1 MITVKHFL
9 NGTEVV
15 PENYKTIGFRADWT
29 SDPSEAELT
38 ADRIIFTNNARRLIF
53 QHIESGAGLFEGIPY
68 TVQFGTVEIEYF
80 IDLTDNPQFTD
91 SSIEVSIKKR
101 KGIKWFLESADGL
114 SFELLNK
121 KVGGM
126 SYQLAPYVIVK
137 DNQLELGLMLSLS
150 TYSLTREL
158 IQSIKDLV
166 TTISQTIQ
174 AATPSTG
181 TGVVID
187 IGDII
192 ALVLNIAAQIVYI
205 AALVIALIDLI
216 KQLIELIF
224 PKVRYFKVNTVEYLL
239 KTGIEYLGYQFS
251 STLISTEYKFLTV
264 VPVPLVPANKSIFNF
279 NINLNSQPYTKGY
292 PTSSDTVS
300 SLGALIDFVKMYFN
314 ASVRIIGNT
323 VHIERRKYWQQYS
336 SLNIRNTLN
345 LQDKRKKAYTY
356 NMGDNWK
363 RKYIKYQNDIADT
376 HTADNW
382 EGADCEYSTEPIN
395 VVNPDLVLIKGFREI
410 DIPFAMG
417 ARKKQLNFIE
427 KAAEKLAITADKI
440 INGLGGNSSFTAKI
454 QARIGVMQISQQYFS
469 VTKLIWAVGGKQPA
483 NYLDVIGANA
493 IYTKNHVTNQ
503 VKENFQYIETADVP
517 FSPDNFLNLLENNF
531 ASDQDGNEI
540 EILSLE
546 YMNDSAVA
554 TIEFSIPSGDAN
566 NLKTEKING

>member
-9 NGTEVV
+9 NGTEIV

-38 ADRIIFTNNARRLIF
+38 ADRIIFTNNARRLILD
-53 QHIESGAGLFEGIPY
+53 HIQNGAGLFEGIPY
-68 TVQFGTVEIEYF
+68 QIQFGTVIIDYF

-91 SSIEVSIKKR
+91 SSIEASVKKR
-101 KGIKWFLESADGL
+101 KGIKWFLDSADGL

-158 IQSIKDLV
+158 IQSVKDLA
-166 TTISQTIQ
+166 TTISQGIQ
-174 AATPSTG
+174 ASTPNA
-181 TGVVID
+181 GVPPSID
-187 IGDII
+187 LGDII
-192 ALVLNIAAQIVYI
+192 AFALNLAAQIIYI
-205 AALVIALIDLI
+205 AALVYALIDLI
-216 KQLIELIF
+216 RQLMELIF

-239 KTGIEYLGYQFS
+239 KTGIEYLGYNFS
-251 STLISTEYKFLTV
+251 STLIQNEYKFLTV
-264 VPVPLVPANKSIFNF
+264 VPVPLVPTNKSIFNF

-300 SLGALIDFVKMYFN
+300 SLGALIDFVKLYLN

-345 LQDKRKKAYTY
+345 LQEKRKKAHTF
-356 NMGDNWK
+356 NMGDTWK
-363 RKYIKYQNDIADT
+363 RKYLKYQNDIADT

-395 VVNPDLVLIKGFREI
+395 VVNADLVTIKGFREV
-410 DIPFAMG
+410 DIPFAMA
-417 ARKKQLNFIE
+417 ARKNQLNFIE
-427 KAAEKLAITADKI
+427 KVANDLAVSADI
-440 INGLGGNSSFTAKI
+440 IVNGLGGNASFAATV

-469 VTKLIWAVGGKQPA
+469 VTKLIWAVNGKQPA
-483 NYLDVIGANA
+483 NYLDIIGANA
-493 IYTKNHVTNQ
+493 IYVKNHITNQ
-503 VKENFQYIETADVP
+503 VRENFQYIETAEIP
-517 FSPDNFLNLLENNF
+517 FSSHNFLNLLENNF

-540 EILSLE
+540 EILSIE
-546 YMNDSAVA
+546 YTNEAAAA
-554 TIEFSIPSGDAN
+554 TIEFTVPSILAN